1 MIVPQAMS
9 YSTNLVHSNPIHGL
23 FGVSI
28 PSLVYSVFGTCRQLS
43 VGPEAA
49 LSLIM
54 GEVIAKLVET
64 EEHAHYDGVKGG
76 MGSEEKARFTTII
89 TSFIVFEAGAISFL

>member
-28 PSLVYSVFGTCRQLS
+28 PSIIYSIFGTCRQLS

-54 GEVIAKLVET
+54 GETIAKFVET
-64 EEHAHYDGVKGG
+64 EEHAHYGSGKMG
-76 MGSEEKARFTTII
+76 MEEKARFTVVI
-89 TSFIVFEAGAISFL
+89 TSLIVFQAGAISFL

>member
-9 YSTNLVHSNPIHGL
+9 YSTNLVHTNPIHGL
-23 FGVSI
+23 FGVAI

-64 EEHAHYDGVKGG
+64 EEHAHYDGVEGG
-76 MGSEEKARFTTII
+76 MGIEQKTKFTVVL
-89 TSFIVFEAGAISFL
+89 TSFIVFQAGAISFL